1 VILTFAPFPSSIVSP
16 ERSETNTVFLAIWFP
31 SVDAFTLVGVR
42 VYAVVGSLLEEAI
55 ELFVRKE
62 DAEAMVEDVRHDE
75 PELAETLTVEVI
87 TLGEQNPN

>member
-1 VILTFAPFPSSIVSP
+1 
-16 ERSETNTVFLAIWFP
+16 
-31 SVDAFTLVGVR
+31 VGVR
-42 VYAVVGSLLEEAI
+42 VYAVVGSFLEEAI

-87 TLGEQNPN
+87 TLGEQCPN